1 MDLLTNWVGRSLLQ
15 CIGISNPHVVH
26 FKNIIILSI
35 IPHESWKKN
44 VVSINLVYFG
54 THFLVLSV
62 ECYSVIFKLTNFMT
76 INIYCYN
83 LALENVLT
91 VHHRS
96 RGCHS
101 YFEKKKS
108 LILYIVFSSI
118 QACLFV
124 YRSYFFKKNLCV

>member
-1 MDLLTNWVGRSLLQ
+1 MKAG
-15 CIGISNPHVVH
+15 
-26 FKNIIILSI
+26 
-35 IPHESWKKN
+35 KKN

-101 YFEKKKS
+101 YFEKKKIFNFIYCLLFNPS
-108 LILYIVFSSI
+108 
-118 QACLFV
+118 LFV
-124 YRSYFFKKNLCV
+124 CISLLFF